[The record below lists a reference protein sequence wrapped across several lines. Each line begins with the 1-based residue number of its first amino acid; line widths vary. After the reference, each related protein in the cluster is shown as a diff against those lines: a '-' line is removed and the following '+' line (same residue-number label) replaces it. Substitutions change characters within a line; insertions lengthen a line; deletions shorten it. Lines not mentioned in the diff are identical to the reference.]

1 MEKKEKKIEV
11 TGLNLKLG
19 DKRITLTVEQAKKLK
34 QALDEIF
41 EKKEVIKEIHPY
53 PCPYPYRSPWYWQR
67 ETTNYK
73 IEYNDNTS
81 CQVTYDNNSNQ
92 VTLTMG

>member
-19 DKRITLTVEQAKKLK
+19 DKKITLTVEQAKKLK

-41 EKKEVIKEIHPY
+41 GKKEVIREI
-53 PCPYPYRSPWYWQR
+53 PCPYPVRPYTPWYW
-67 ETTNYK
+67 
-73 IEYNDNTS
+73 EYPTYAHTVTFDDNTTCEVS
-81 CQVTYDNNSNQ
+81 YNSNQ